1 LLLDPIRPTLEALV
15 AGHFFELIYWG
26 RAAGTKVSGGAMVF
40 QMERREILARF
51 VASFFGVWFASFVHP
66 KKAKADEKGHGSI
79 KLEGAMILPPPETK
93 GTVSLEEAIQRRRTV
108 RSFLPQPLTL
118 PQVSQVLWAA
128 QGMTSGDKRAAPSA
142 GALYPMDVYAIVG
155 KDRLEFLEAG
165 IYHYEPREHRLSQV
179 TKGDLRTVASRIAL
193 SQMWMADA
201 PLIIVITA
209 EYRRIAVKYGDRGTR
224 YAMIEAGHIGQ
235 NIFLQA
241 EALGLRAG
249 IVGAF
254 DDEKLNEA
262 MKIPRSHE
270 PLLMM
275 PVGYGRE

>member
-1 LLLDPIRPTLEALV
+1 MV
-15 AGHFFELIYWG
+15 AGHFFELIYRG
-26 RAAGTKVSGGAMVF
+26 RAAVTKVSGGAMVF
-40 QMERREILARF
+40 QMDRREVLARL
-51 VASFFGVWFASFVHP
+51 ATSFFGVLLASFVHP
-66 KKAKADEKGHGSI
+66 RKAMADEKTQGGI
-79 KLEGAMILPPPETK
+79 RREAAMILPPPETK
-93 GTVSLEEAIQRRRTV
+93 GTVSLEETIQRRRTV

-128 QGMTSGDKRAAPSA
+128 QGITGGDKRAAPSA

-155 KDRLEFLEAG
+155 KDRVELLEAG
-165 IYHYEPREHRLSQV
+165 IYHYEAQGHRLSPV
-179 TKGDLRTVASRIAL
+179 TKGDLRAVASRAAL

-254 DDEKLNEA
+254 DDEKLIEA

-275 PVGYGRE
+275 PVGYGSE